1 MARIKVFDKTTQTWV
16 YADKSFGKDG
26 NSVTVANV
34 TESTA
39 DSGSNVV
46 TFSDG
51 KTLTIKNGSKGGAGT
66 SVTVSNVS
74 ENTAS
79 GGTNVVTFS
88 DGKKLNIKNGTNGT
102 NATITGATATVD
114 ANVGTPSVTVISG
127 GTVSARTFEF
137 NFKNLKGESG
147 KDAITPVRGTDY
159 WTNDDRRAIIAEVV
173 DSIKVEYPEAH
184 VIYGDVD
191 ENNNI
196 IIYGKLADGT
206 YTLKYEHADGE
217 QIKIGEI
224 SVGSA
229 IKNIALTWALGTK
242 LDKTTGAV
250 TETGSTNYA
259 ATQFIDIV
267 PGRTYTIT
275 RDANAL
281 TYSGCSICWY
291 DASGNL
297 VSYISNFF
305 GTGDADTTTKYVAS
319 IPDGATQLRLR
330 MFYNGV
336 GSTMADVAAGYSMTS
351 EYSSNSY
358 TNLLTSA
365 VGYDNN
371 TLGGEGKGYVDGYRL
386 TGDANVSGQLSYHSA
401 ASGYFMTGFMP
412 ITMTQ
417 IENGCSIYIKGV
429 SMTAEDGNVRAL
441 IVPEYNYTG
450 YINNV
455 KIMNSGAN
463 GVSVTQLSDKYYRID
478 LNSQFLINGNYPN
491 SSNPEFTD
499 VKYFKLSLAGSGEGV
514 IITLNEEI
522 IDSGETY
529 INYADPSS
537 ADWLSGQRL
546 SSTGEIKSEV
556 NELSNYIPVRA
567 GQVVRVRGQNLFF
580 HGTDSGYATQ
590 GFYNSEKVF
599 IGKVTFASNVSAS
612 GTTFTPDTYEPI
624 GDFVYTVPT
633 AAEFVSNYTAD
644 DIAFMRFS
652 GRLWSGYTKE
662 DIIITVDQEITD

>member
-1 MARIKVFDKTTQTWV
+1 
-16 YADKSFGKDG
+16 
-26 NSVTVANV
+26 
-34 TESTA
+34 
-39 DSGSNVV
+39 
-46 TFSDG
+46 
-51 KTLTIKNGSKGGAGT
+51 
-66 SVTVSNVS
+66 
-74 ENTAS
+74 
-79 GGTNVVTFS
+79 
-88 DGKKLNIKNGTNGT
+88 
-102 NATITGATATVD
+102 
-114 ANVGTPSVTVISG
+114 
-127 GTVSARTFEF
+127 
-137 NFKNLKGESG
+137 
-147 KDAITPVRGTDY
+147 
-159 WTNDDRRAIIAEVV
+159 
-173 DSIKVEYPEAH
+173 
-184 VIYGDVD
+184 
-191 ENNNI
+191 
-196 IIYGKLADGT
+196 
-206 YTLKYEHADGE
+206 
-217 QIKIGEI
+217 
-224 SVGSA
+224 
-229 IKNIALTWALGTK
+229 
-242 LDKTTGAV
+242 
-250 TETGSTNYA
+250 
-259 ATQFIDIV
+259 
-267 PGRTYTIT
+267 
-275 RDANAL
+275 
-281 TYSGCSICWY
+281 
-291 DASGNL
+291 
-297 VSYISNFF
+297 
-305 GTGDADTTTKYVAS
+305 
-319 IPDGATQLRLR
+319 
-330 MFYNGV
+330 
-336 GSTMADVAAGYSMTS
+336 MADVAAGYSMTS